1 MDYDKKEL
9 DEATAA
15 ELKSGKWTP
24 KTPED
29 ALGDTEIAERKA
41 GKLGELAGDLIT
53 VCQLIKDVA
62 TGKYDASWASIAI
75 LAAAVAYVACPID
88 LLPDIILGIGFLD
101 DAAVLGLALKTAK
114 DIIDDYKVW
123 KKNH

>member
-9 DEATAA
+9 DEGTAA
-15 ELKSGKWTP
+15 ELNSGKWTP
-24 KTPED
+24 KTPEEALD
-29 ALGDTEIAERKA
+29 AAEKA
-41 GKLGELAGDLIT
+41 AKKASKLGELADDLII
-53 VCQLIKDVA
+53 VCQLIKDVV
-62 TGKYDASWASIAI
+62 TGKYNAPWASIAI

-88 LLPDIILGIGFLD
+88 LIPDFIIALGLLD
-101 DAAVLGLALKTAK
+101 DAAVLTLAIKMAK